1 MIDANALIGAL
12 PRMLSGDELMRA
24 LKVMP
29 EYDPGV
35 CDRDEAMRLMKLTA
49 YGLTKI
55 TEAVYRD
62 GGACADK
69 AAYGFLDEIREL
81 AGMCR

>member
-35 CDRDEAMRLMKLTA
+35 
-49 YGLTKI
+49 
-55 TEAVYRD
+55 
-62 GGACADK
+62 
-69 AAYGFLDEIREL
+69 
-81 AGMCR
+81 

>member
-1 MIDANALIGAL
+1 M
-12 PRMLSGDELMRA
+12 
-24 LKVMP
+24 
-29 EYDPGV
+29 
-35 CDRDEAMRLMKLTA
+35 TA

-62 GGACADK
+62 DGACADK
-69 AAYGFLDEIREL
+69 AAFGFLDEIREL